1 MNKTFFV
8 SILILLSCSPSK
20 KQDQL
25 AETNDSLPPST
36 STQDDW
42 EVKRKE
48 LEKIG
53 YNYSSRIVSKEQINF
68 EGQEL
73 TFVQAMVDSAGKE
86 RGKVFV
92 KLITDST
99 FSKLYILDGNE
110 LKYFIGNHIITNRV
124 DTLRYSDSHSTP
136 FQFSLRWKHY
146 ITVFMGGS
154 DPLSIY
160 YFDKKGI
167 FDLQLSP

>member
-1 MNKTFFV
+1 MNRTQLIFF
-8 SILILLSCSPSK
+8 LIFFSCSTAQ
-20 KQDQL
+20 KQDQT
-25 AETNDSLPPST
+25 AANDSLSKV

-53 YNYSSRIVSKEQINF
+53 YNYSSRIVSKEHINF

-92 KLITDST
+92 RLITDST

-110 LKYFIGNHIITNRV
+110 LKYFIGDHIMTNRI